1 MCERSKEGFRKKDE
15 AKEQKKR
22 ERRKGK
28 NRKERENKYFDFPF
42 VRQYWICV
50 KRKSAE
56 YAG

>member
-1 MCERSKEGFRKKDE
+1 MFERLKEGFRKKDE
-15 AKEQKKR
+15 AKEHKKR
-22 ERRKGK
+22 ERRKGI
-28 NRKERENKYFDFPF
+28 NRKERENKNFDFPF